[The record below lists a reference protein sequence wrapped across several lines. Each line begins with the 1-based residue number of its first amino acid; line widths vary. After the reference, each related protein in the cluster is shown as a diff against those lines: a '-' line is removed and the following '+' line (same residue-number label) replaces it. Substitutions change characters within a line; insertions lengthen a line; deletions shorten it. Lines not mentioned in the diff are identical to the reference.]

1 MLPSSMNV
9 TKTTDFNVS
18 YAVNGKQT
26 DAVIT
31 VVCANANFSMELS
44 RVVGTNALITT
55 LTLKSLDPTI
65 SKSEWQV
72 KQGNNV
78 VTENGKEVIIQIE
91 ANRFVLGRVIDITH
105 SVEVNAVPETCGQK
119 ATFKLTGPVVDKQL
133 NKGPFNN
140 DFTIE

>member
-1 MLPSSMNV
+1 MNI

-26 DAVIT
+26 DVVIT
-31 VVCANANFSMELS
+31 VVFANADFSMELS
-44 RVVGTNALITT
+44 RVVGTSALITT

-78 VTENGKEVIIQIE
+78 VTETGNTVTIQME
-91 ANRFVLGRVIDITH
+91 ASRFTLGRVIDITH

-119 ATFKLTGPVVDKQL
+119 KTFKLTGAVVDKQL